1 MSIRTIQL
9 TSNIEYGDAYIFFT
23 CVYDSY
29 NTIVSIV
36 RPKNVPVPV
45 RASASV
51 LLLPSPLLYPSLC
64 PVPVA
69 VSDKRRGGSIRV
81 VQGVCSVVTR
91 YQKMKGLRERKG
103 KGNF

>member
-1 MSIRTIQL
+1 
-9 TSNIEYGDAYIFFT
+9 SNIEYGDAYIFFT

-51 LLLPSPLLYPSLC
+51 PSFTLASAISLPLPRPC
-64 PVPVA
+64 
-69 VSDKRRGGSIRV
+69 G
-81 VQGVCSVVTR
+81 C
-91 YQKMKGLRERKG
+91 
-103 KGNF
+103 